1 MAITVRLDACK
12 YWPLRKPRQQTKK
25 KKFKMTTTKIC
36 TTAGGFVDGLGL
48 PAAKLAMLIDLS
60 IFFGDYQVAM
70 NQRNFDYFSLS
81 SLTKVAFF
89 EGLYVCVHEKLNA
102 ILSVMIGLFCSQIAK
117 FANLARLTQTAC
129 LMLVSTL
136 IRFADLSPRE
146 IEGLGFMPDAGGT
159 WSVAIFF
166 FLAAHIVATMAAT

>member
-1 MAITVRLDACK
+1 MHPSRGVRWWPRLACSEISNANRPVDFF
-12 YWPLRKPRQQTKK
+12 WWLPSSNES
-25 KKFKMTTTKIC
+25 KKFW
-36 TTAGGFVDGLGL
+36 L
-48 PAAKLAMLIDLS
+48 
-60 IFFGDYQVAM
+60 FFIEL
-70 NQRNFDYFSLS
+70 FDEGCF
-81 SLTKVAFF
+81 FF
-89 EGLYVCVHEKLNA
+89 EGLYVCVHEKLYA

-146 IEGLGFMPDAGGT
+146 IEGLGFMPDTGGT

-166 FLAAHIVATMAAT
+166 FLAAHIVATMAATWLTGCWHRIQKCLTWQ